1 MTLVVYSL
9 QCNIQAGYGIFSE
22 VHSWK
27 MIKLKKREDYIL
39 KSTYCLNNLLTFS
52 KRKTSNLRVNG
63 RKV

>member
-1 MTLVVYSL
+1 MTC
-9 QCNIQAGYGIFSE
+9 QNQAGYGIFSE

-27 MIKLKKREDYIL
+27 MIKLKEREDYIL